1 MPERQSSPGEATASP
16 EPEITEHARDTGGTE
31 QTASGDAPDAARAPS
46 PVRTAERAGSESTP
60 APTPAPRPTPR
71 PAPAAPQPE
80 GDESPTVRTPAGR
93 APTPRPGNGE
103 HPNGHPGNGHAGN
116 GQAGN
121 GQANGQSA
129 NGQPVNGE
137 APTIRASAQR
147 PSPAARPAEPHP
159 LADPRPP
166 AGARP
171 PADPRPSPAPHP
183 PADARP
189 AAPRPQSE
197 RPPATPHPL
206 ADPRPSGPPHRPG
219 ESRPEQR
226 SGEAATV
233 VVPVAVP
240 GAARSPAD
248 GEATQMLPR
257 SPFAADD
264 PVTERIER
272 VPAMGPRPPM
282 PPADAPTRVGLGG
295 PGDIDDGGR
304 GDRTDGGPRPGRG
317 RRRVLVLSAVVGALG
332 LLYGGD
338 LLLSSGSMPRGVT
351 VAGIGVGGM
360 SLADAETQ
368 LRSEIGARTSGP
380 IPVTVGDARGEI
392 DPAAAGLSI
401 DWEGTLGRAG
411 SQPLNPITR
420 ITSFFSGREVGV
432 VTSADPT
439 ALNGALEQL
448 GPVVDREPVEGS
460 VRFEGTQPQ
469 PVDPQPGQQLNVA
482 AAVDVVQRDW
492 ANGGAVVLP
501 ITELPPTT
509 TAEDVATAIQEVA
522 RPAVA
527 APITVIGENGVQ
539 GTVTPEVIAASLS
552 FEAENGGLV
561 PELNQQ
567 AIQDALAS
575 QMAASEKPGRDATF
589 EFTGGRPTL
598 VPSQDG
604 RGVDYEAT
612 VKALVGVL
620 SSPQPREVTA
630 VYAEKP
636 AEVTTEELRAVGNP
650 EIIGEFTT
658 GGFAPDSG
666 LNIRRAA
673 ELVNGTVVGP
683 GEVFSL
689 DAVTG
694 PRTAANGYV
703 EAGVIDNGRASRGIA
718 GGASQV
724 STTLYNASYFAG
736 MTLLEHKAHS
746 FYISRYPAGREATIA
761 TGAIDNKFRNDNKT
775 PILIRTRWTPTSVT
789 VQIYGQRQFEVTGEF
804 GPRTNPTQP
813 NEVTIPAGEDC
824 HASNGSP
831 GFTITDTRTRRNVDT
846 GEVARE
852 TITTRYNP
860 APRVVCED

>member
-1 MPERQSSPGEATASP
+1 
-16 EPEITEHARDTGGTE
+16 
-31 QTASGDAPDAARAPS
+31 
-46 PVRTAERAGSESTP
+46 
-60 APTPAPRPTPR
+60 
-71 PAPAAPQPE
+71 
-80 GDESPTVRTPAGR
+80 
-93 APTPRPGNGE
+93 
-103 HPNGHPGNGHAGN
+103 
-116 GQAGN
+116 
-121 GQANGQSA
+121 
-129 NGQPVNGE
+129 
-137 APTIRASAQR
+137 
-147 PSPAARPAEPHP
+147 
-159 LADPRPP
+159 
-166 AGARP
+166 
-171 PADPRPSPAPHP
+171 
-183 PADARP
+183 
-189 AAPRPQSE
+189 
-197 RPPATPHPL
+197 
-206 ADPRPSGPPHRPG
+206 
-219 ESRPEQR
+219 
-226 SGEAATV
+226 V

-240 GAARSPAD
+240 GAARSLAD
-248 GEATQMLPR
+248 GAATQMLPR
-257 SPFAADD
+257 AGARSPLATDE

-272 VPAMGPRPPM
+272 IPAMAPRTPV

-295 PGDIDDGGR
+295 PGDIDDGGPP
-304 GDRTDGGPRPGRG
+304 DRTDGGRRPGRG
-317 RRRVLVLSAVVGALG
+317 RKRVLVLSAVVGALG
-332 LLYGGD
+332 LVYGGD

-392 DPAAAGLSI
+392 DPVAAGLAI
-401 DWEGTLGRAG
+401 DWEATLDRAG

-420 ITSFFSGREVGV
+420 ITSFFSDREVGV
-432 VTSADPT
+432 VTNADPT
-439 ALNGALEQL
+439 ALNQALEQL
-448 GPVVDREPVEGS
+448 GPVVDREPVEGA

-469 PVDPQPGQQLNVA
+469 PVDPKPGQQLDVA
-482 AAVDVVQRDW
+482 AAADVLQRDW
-492 ANGGAVVLP
+492 ANGGAVALP

-509 TAEDVATAIQEVA
+509 TAEDVAAAIQEVA
-522 RPAVA
+522 RPGVA
-527 APITVIGENGVQ
+527 APITVVGENGVQ
-539 GTVTPEVIAASLS
+539 GTVTPEVIAAALS
-552 FEAENGGLV
+552 FEAQNGDLA

-567 AIQDALAS
+567 AIQDALTS

-620 SSPQPREVTA
+620 SRPEPREVTA

-650 EIIGEFTT
+650 EVIGEFTT

-666 LNIRRAA
+666 VNIRRAA

-694 PRTAANGYV
+694 PRTPANGYV
-703 EAGVIDNGRASRGIA
+703 EAGVIDNGRASRGAA
-718 GGASQV
+718 GGVSQV
-724 STTLYNASYFAG
+724 STTLYNAAYFAG

-813 NEVTIPAGEDC
+813 NEITIPAGEDC
-824 HASNGSP
+824 HASNGAP

-846 GEVARE
+846 GEVTRE